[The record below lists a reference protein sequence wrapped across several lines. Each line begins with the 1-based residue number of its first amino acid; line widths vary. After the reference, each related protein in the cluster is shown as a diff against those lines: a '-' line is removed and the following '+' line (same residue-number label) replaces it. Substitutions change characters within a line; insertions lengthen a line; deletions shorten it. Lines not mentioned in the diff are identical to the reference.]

1 VHALPDTA
9 AALQT
14 LLGPRQ
20 KLGFRLLHQPTPI
33 VLHDGGGDLCLKIV
47 ACGSGWS
54 LRSRKGQQELQF
66 SQLWAGESG
75 ELFFSL
81 NLEQKDASVQQ
92 INVDFTVF
100 QKMRRDNAQVMEVE
114 VDFSVLSSPLLH
126 SSKDSHHHQ
135 HNSKETFH
143 SSRSSVS
150 KEANVNLGHSS
161 RTNLSKESNP
171 GHTSRTSAT
180 SAASACSSLGGS
192 LVGSSLVGS
201 SSGCSSLPAS
211 PLQAFKLPAEVRA
224 ALCSALDQEQA
235 SGVDW
240 RSLAVGLRLGRHLD
254 FYRHRPSPTDC
265 LLSLWEAQQTEQ
277 AAITDL
283 LNIVR
288 VIGRPEVAARLEKE
302 VGSWV

>member
-1 VHALPDTA
+1 
-9 AALQT
+9 
-14 LLGPRQ
+14 
-20 KLGFRLLHQPTPI
+20 

-66 SQLWAGESG
+66 SQLWAGDSG
-75 ELFFSL
+75 ELYFSL

-100 QKMRRDNAQVMEVE
+100 QKIRRDTAQVMEVE
-114 VDFSVLSSPLLH
+114 VDFSVLSSPLPH
-126 SSKDSHHHQ
+126 SSKDSHHHH
-135 HNSKETFH
+135 HNSKEIFH

-150 KEANVNLGHSS
+150 KEANLGHSS
-161 RTNLSKESNP
+161 RSNLSKESNP

-180 SAASACSSLGGS
+180 SAASAC
-192 LVGSSLVGS
+192 SSLVGS

>member
-1 VHALPDTA
+1 M
-9 AALQT
+9 
-14 LLGPRQ
+14 G
-20 KLGFRLLHQPTPI
+20 
-33 VLHDGGGDLCLKIV
+33 
-47 ACGSGWS
+47 
-54 LRSRKGQQELQF
+54 
-66 SQLWAGESG
+66 
-75 ELFFSL
+75 
-81 NLEQKDASVQQ
+81 SVQQ

-100 QKMRRDNAQVMEVE
+100 QKMRRDKAQVMEVE
-114 VDFSVLSSPLLH
+114 VDFSVLSSPLPPQ
-126 SSKDSHHHQ
+126 SSKDSNHHH
-135 HNSKETFH
+135 HHHHSSKETFH
-143 SSRSSVS
+143 TSRSSMS
-150 KEANVNLGHSS
+150 KSDANLGHSS
-161 RTNLSKESNP
+161 RTNVSKDSNL
-171 GHTSRTSAT
+171 GHTSRTSA
-180 SAASACSSLGGS
+180 CSSL
-192 LVGSSLVGS
+192 VAS

>member
-1 VHALPDTA
+1 MTHLEFSSCFLLTDFLSRFCLVGQSQPGLSAARSLSLVVIGRRSAEDAVVEVHALPDTA

-211 PLQAFKLPAEVRA
+211 PLQ
-224 ALCSALDQEQA
+224 
-235 SGVDW
+235 VD
-240 RSLAVGLRLGRHLD
+240 A
-254 FYRHRPSPTDC
+254 
-265 LLSLWEAQQTEQ
+265 
-277 AAITDL
+277 
-283 LNIVR
+283 
-288 VIGRPEVAARLEKE
+288 
-302 VGSWV
+302 